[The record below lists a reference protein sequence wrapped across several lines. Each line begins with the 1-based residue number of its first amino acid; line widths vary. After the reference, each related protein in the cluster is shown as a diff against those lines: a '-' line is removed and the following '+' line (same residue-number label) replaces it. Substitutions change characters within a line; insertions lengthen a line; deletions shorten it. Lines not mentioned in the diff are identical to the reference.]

1 MKYQHV
7 LEVTSNVVKRSLH
20 YAKVVI
26 FRSWWRHLYAWCR
39 LILFYRRIPLKEFH
53 SSQMFPLNVVWNM
66 KKDAITP
73 SPSNA
78 QLPSFSKYWSSSLPY
93 AFERLVTSGENQQ
106 AHRSLIY
113 VQQVMFYSA
122 IYRFAIEQKFL
133 PYFKSNAMKYVV
145 RCVERCSANVYQIYY
160 VYDYRK
166 NIFGQFSM
174 FGLWQFLR
182 TFSIIQNET
191 FQ

>member
-1 MKYQHV
+1 
-7 LEVTSNVVKRSLH
+7 VKRSLH

-26 FRSWWRHLYAWCR
+26 FRSWWRHLNAWCR
-39 LILFYRRIPLKEFH
+39 FILFYRRIPLKEFH

-66 KKDAITP
+66 KKDVITP

-113 VQQVMFYSA
+113 VQQVMFYNA
-122 IYRFAIEQKFL
+122 IYWFAIEQKFL
-133 PYFKSNAMKYVV
+133 PYFKLTAMKYVV
-145 RCVERCSANVYQIYY
+145 HCVERGSANVYQIHY

-174 FGLWQFLR
+174 FGLWQFFR
-182 TFSIIQNET
+182 TFSIIRNET